1 MKKTLLSTMAAL
13 LLLAAAPLV
22 AQGPPPPAG
31 PGGPG
36 GPGGPSGQGG
46 PGAPKE
52 AVVTFLKLTDA
63 QKAAAEE
70 LMTSMKGT
78 LDALDVE
85 IKANREAVD
94 TEFAASQPDAATVGA
109 LVIAGRALE
118 ANVKVAHDDLDAKF
132 AALLTD
138 EQKSR
143 LAIFKEV
150 LEALRPP
157 AGGPA
162 RRQPAASAR
171 WRATRRRGAP
181 QPAGYSGFYDARSL
195 PAPGTHTSI
204 RRLDEIRRAL
214 VRRMF
219 ASRDRAGAATPC

>member
-1 MKKTLLSTMAAL
+1 MKKTLLPTMAAL
-13 LLLAAAPLV
+13 LLLGTTSLV
-22 AQGPPPPAG
+22 AQGPPPPGGPGA

-36 GPGGPSGQGG
+36 GQGG

-52 AVVTFLKLTDA
+52 AIVTFLKLTDA
-63 QKAAAEE
+63 QKAAAEA

-78 LDALDVE
+78 LDALGAE

-94 TEFAASQPDAATVGA
+94 AALAAAQPDAATVGA

-118 ANVKVAHDDLDAKF
+118 ANVKAAHDDLDAKF
-132 AALLTD
+132 AGLLTD

-157 AGGPA
+157 AGGQQGGPPSGA
-162 RRQPAASAR
+162 GMPGP
-171 WRATRRRGAP
+171 RA
-181 QPAGYSGFYDARSL
+181 
-195 PAPGTHTSI
+195 
-204 RRLDEIRRAL
+204 
-214 VRRMF
+214 
-219 ASRDRAGAATPC
+219 

>member
-13 LLLAAAPLV
+13 LLLASAPLV
-22 AQGPPPPAG
+22 AQGPPPP
-31 PGGPG
+31 GGPG
-36 GPGGPSGQGG
+36 GPGGRGGPGGPGGQGG

-52 AVVTFLKLTDA
+52 AVVTFLKLTEA
-63 QKAAAEE
+63 QAAAADT
-70 LMTSMKGT
+70 LATALKGT

-94 TEFAASQPDAATVGA
+94 TALAAAQPDAAAVGA

-118 ANVKVAHDDLDAKF
+118 ANVKVAHDDFDTKF
-132 AALLTD
+132 TALLTD

-157 AGGPA
+157 AGGP
-162 RRQPAASAR
+162 QGGP
-171 WRATRRRGAP
+171 P
-181 QPAGYSGFYDARSL
+181 SGSGMPGPRS
-195 PAPGTHTSI
+195 
-204 RRLDEIRRAL
+204 
-214 VRRMF
+214 
-219 ASRDRAGAATPC
+219 